1 MCYDWIIKD
10 HILRFRQTLFFF
22 LLIMKSRERYLIKW
36 NFLLR
41 LLFSCELSFCFV
53 VWIKEDLLLPSGNVW
68 YSLLSLIQWQSL
80 VWYTLGGSQIFN
92 NYLFTGRYLS
102 SLRLRF
108 YWFIAGLLIE
118 TIFLR
123 IVILNLNLS
132 WGSRI

>member
-10 HILRFRQTLFFF
+10 YILRFRQTIFFF
-22 LLIMKSRERYLIKW
+22 LLIMKSREGYLIKW

-53 VWIKEDLLLPSGNVW
+53 VWIKEHLLLSSGNVW

-80 VWYTLGGSQIFN
+80 VWYTLGRSQIFN
-92 NYLFTGRYLS
+92 NYLFTGWYLS

-118 TIFLR
+118 PIFLR
-123 IVILNLNLS
+123 IVVLNFNLS
-132 WGSRI
+132 WRSRI